1 MHTSRTYINTNIYM
15 HAYMYLS
22 YGQRDLRGQN
32 NWPCLIW
39 GQLESDVLINH
50 RLMDSWTESKLR
62 VGARNEQK

>member
-1 MHTSRTYINTNIYM
+1 
-15 HAYMYLS
+15 MYLS